1 LTRIGKLEPE
11 AADAQ
16 QFFDQVSRAG
26 SPPKMGRWRRAA
38 SRGGRSR
45 ISGGKGLASAEEV
58 KEMKSWGKTWN
69 AASRLR

>member
-1 LTRIGKLEPE
+1 
-11 AADAQ
+11 
-16 QFFDQVSRAG
+16 
-26 SPPKMGRWRRAA
+26 MGRWRRAA
-38 SRGGRSR
+38 SRRGRSR